1 VKKKLEALQLNV
13 CYLDM
18 IGTVRIIAL
27 FSIIIY
33 NVSLTLFRRII
44 ISTVMHV
51 YSTLFVNPLRVN
63 KEAAVY
69 TDGCTLT
76 VII

>member
-1 VKKKLEALQLNV
+1 MN
-13 CYLDM
+13 
-18 IGTVRIIAL
+18 GTVHIIAL
-27 FSIIIY
+27 FSIITY
-33 NVSLTLFRRII
+33 NVSLTLFQRII

-51 YSTLFVNPLRVN
+51 YSTLFVNSLRVN
-63 KEAAVY
+63 KETAVY